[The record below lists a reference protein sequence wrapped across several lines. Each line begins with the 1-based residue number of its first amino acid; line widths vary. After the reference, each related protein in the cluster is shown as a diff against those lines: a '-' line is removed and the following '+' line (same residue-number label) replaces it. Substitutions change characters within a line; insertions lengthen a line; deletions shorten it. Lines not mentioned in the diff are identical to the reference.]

1 MAYVRD
7 SSEDL
12 VWDSGSGQ
20 YVPATQQFTFTVTPS
35 PIGAT
40 VTITDG
46 VNTTTGTG
54 TQSLA
59 VDDGSNVTWTVSLAG
74 YATQSGSSVIDSDD
88 IDLSITLL
96 EMFTFEVTPTPADAT
111 VTLTTTGY
119 YQINNTITVPDG
131 TVVTYSVTK
140 TGYTPVTNQQ
150 VTVTQNDTVQV
161 NLTIIQCTV
170 TVTSTPNTST
180 ILLQASGY
188 ADVTGASPQSITVD
202 YGTAVSYTV
211 SAPSYITQ
219 TYTYSS
225 VTDDIPVTVNLSREH
240 VTLRVIPTP
249 SDATVTITDGTN
261 TQTGVG
267 TQLLEVNYG
276 ANVDWSVTKTGYQ
289 SDSGT
294 ISNIQANQDLPVEIL
309 ELCTLTVNPTPVDA
323 TVVLSATGFSQV
335 GNQITVT
342 RGTSV
347 TWTVSKS
354 GYNTRTD
361 TLTVNASQTL
371 NISLITTYCTLTIVP
386 TPSDATVVL
395 TASGATQSGNAI
407 TVLNGTTVTY
417 TVSKTNYVTQT
428 NSLALT
434 YDRTLNIDLLGVYT
448 YTVSPIPADATVKLE
463 APGYATVQ
471 GTGTQSISIASGTEV
486 TWTVSKTGYNQRMG
500 SRVIIADYTESIA
513 IPSSST
519 TMDDLNIIP
528 AGSPR
533 TTYGDT
539 EIRTDVIELMQ
550 KKIDSFQGVS
560 EQGKILA
567 VDNDG
572 FVKLSQGVPGLV
584 LEWGQIGGVLADQVD
599 LQNTLNLKALDNDV
613 VHRENNVAE
622 SITGAKTFKG
632 IIYCQDTGMDETT
645 TPTNVRIKDIV
656 VSDTNN
662 VQLAR
667 FGFRQEV
674 DNRHSAEVV
683 TQKTIGSGFYK
694 AFFKNNIDT
703 SGNGWIEY
711 DINVDGTGTATN
723 LSLTKTSTIST
734 DKTIPTM
741 GWCNNDTGINNLVH
755 KTGNET
761 IGGVKTFTSGISGT
775 SSSAL
780 WADLAEQYVTD
791 EKYPAGTLIKFGGEK
806 DITIADDEVNGV
818 ISDKP
823 GFLLDYKLEDSLP
836 VALVG
841 KTPVRIIGKVNK
853 FDKITLSEIPGVGR
867 VAKEGERVIARALE
881 ASDNEEEKLVNCV
894 TKFTL

>member
-35 PIGAT
+35 PVGAT

-46 VNTTTGTG
+46 VNTATGTG
-54 TQSLA
+54 TQSLV

-74 YATQSGSSVIDSDD
+74 YATQSGSSVVDGDD

-309 ELCTLTVNPTPVDA
+309 ELYTLTVNPTPVDA

-519 TMDDLNIIP
+519 TMDDLNIVP

-613 VHRENNVAE
+613 VHRENNVSE

-632 IIYCQDTGMDETT
+632 TIYCQDTGMDETT

-656 VSDTNN
+656 VTDTNN

-667 FGFRQEV
+667 FGFRQEL

-703 SGNGWIEY
+703 SGNGWLEY

-881 ASDNEEEKLVNCV
+881 SSDNEEEKLVNCV

>member
-46 VNTTTGTG
+46 VNTATGTG
-54 TQSLA
+54 TQSLV
-59 VDDGSNVTWTVSLAG
+59 VDDGSNVNWTVSLAG
-74 YATQSGSSVIDSDD
+74 YATQSGSSVVDGDD

-111 VTLTTTGY
+111 VTLTATGY
-119 YQINNTITVPDG
+119 YQTNNTITVPDG
-131 TVVTYSVTK
+131 TTVTYSVTK
-140 TGYTPVTNQQ
+140 TGYTPVNNQQ

-188 ADVTGASPQSITVD
+188 TDVTGASPQSITVD

-211 SAPSYITQ
+211 SASGYITQ

-261 TQTGVG
+261 TQTGTG

-294 ISNIQANQDLPVEIL
+294 ISNIQANQDLPVEIF
-309 ELCTLTVNPTPVDA
+309 ELYTLTVNPTPVDA

-342 RGTSV
+342 RGSSV

-354 GYNTRTD
+354 GYTTRTD

-371 NISLITTYCTLTIVP
+371 NITLITTYCTLTIVP

-395 TASGATQSGNAI
+395 TASGATQSGNTI

-448 YTVSPIPADATVKLE
+448 YTVSPIPVDATVKLE

-519 TMDDLNIIP
+519 TMDDLNIVP

-533 TTYGDT
+533 TTYGNT

-550 KKIDSFQGVS
+550 KKIDSFQGIS

-567 VDNDG
+567 VDADG

-584 LEWGQIGGVLADQVD
+584 LEWGQIGGVLSDQVD
-599 LQNTLNLKALDNDV
+599 LQNALNLKANDNDV
-613 VHRENNVAE
+613 VHRENNIAE

-632 IIYCQDTGMDETT
+632 TIFCQDTGMDETT

-656 VSDTNN
+656 VTDTNN
-662 VQLAR
+662 IQLAR

-674 DNRHSAEVV
+674 DNRHSTEVV

-703 SGNGWIEY
+703 SGNGWVEY
-711 DINVDGTGTATN
+711 DVNVDGTGTATN
-723 LSLTKTSTIST
+723 LSLTKNSVTSI

-775 SSSAL
+775 ATSAL

-791 EKYPAGTLIKFGGEK
+791 EKYPVGTLIKFGGEK

-853 FDKITLSEIPGVGR
+853 FDKITLSEIPGVGK

-881 ASDNEEEKLVNCV
+881 SSDNEEEKLVNCV